1 MSLETVSH
9 STHASYLL
17 RGPALPVHRLLYGF
31 AVHCHVEIT
40 TGIDA
45 DAAAGFIIDA
55 WEGAALR
62 AKALGDGAPVDH
74 ATQFVLSRFLN

>member
-1 MSLETVSH
+1 VSLETVSH
-9 STHASYLL
+9 SAQASYLL
-17 RGPALPVHRLLYGF
+17 RGPALAVHRLLYGF

-62 AKALGDGAPVDH
+62 AKALGDGAPIDH
-74 ATQFVLSRFLN
+74 ATQFVLSRILN